1 MTGRD
6 LESRYRRLLAV
17 YPWEHRR
24 RYEDEMLGVL
34 LEDALPGQRQPGIG
48 DTVNLVV
55 AGLRARL
62 GWTARGL
69 TDRAWSDAAAVTGL
83 LAALTLVAVNGHAV
97 ISNIPPAPGPEHY
110 PFGGDGIGA
119 LDWLPLGTWAVVC
132 LALLAGL
139 RRPAIVLVWAALL
152 TDIALLPSQYGSNPI
167 PAVSGLWQLVLG
179 LVAAV
184 AVTVRA
190 PRRRALALLGTRRL
204 LTIVLALATVDA
216 VFLINRLAS
225 DSIGA
230 NGSVF
235 YVFHLHDNKVPR
247 RNLELTS
254 GSDAQV
260 MFYLAFLAAAVL
272 ALLAALTTM
281 DGPVRRRIAVLL
293 APVVALVVLVEQT
306 FDGWAVSNM
315 NMGHPIYLVAAQWA
329 ALAAVPLLTLV
340 IALLLLTRR
349 EHTLRMVA
357 LGRTA
362 DRNQPT
368 P

>member
-6 LESRYRRLLAV
+6 LETRYRRLLAV

-34 LEDALPGQRQPGIG
+34 LDDARPGQRHPGIG
-48 DTVNLVV
+48 DTANLVV

-62 GWTARGL
+62 GWTAHGL
-69 TDRAWSDAAAVTGL
+69 TDRAWPDAAAVTGL
-83 LAALTLVAVNGHAV
+83 LAALTLLTMNGHAL
-97 ISNIPPAPGPEHY
+97 ISNLAPTLGQRYY
-110 PFGGDGIGA
+110 PYGGDGVDAI
-119 LDWLPLGTWAVVC
+119 DWLPVGTWAAVS
-132 LALLAGL
+132 LALLVGL

-152 TDIALLPSQYGSNPI
+152 TEVALVPSQYDTDPV
-167 PAVSGLWQLVLG
+167 PAVSALWQIPLA

-190 PRRRALALLGTRRL
+190 PRRRALVVLGIRRL
-204 LTIVLALATVDA
+204 LTIVLALATIDA

-225 DSIGA
+225 DNIGA
-230 NGSVF
+230 NGATF

-247 RNLELTS
+247 PNLELAS

-272 ALLAALTTM
+272 ALLVTVATM

-306 FDGWAVSNM
+306 LDGWAVSNM
-315 NMGHPIYLVAAQWA
+315 NMGHPIYLVPAQWL
-329 ALAAVPLLTLV
+329 ALATVPLLTLL
-340 IALLLLTRR
+340 IALLLLRRR

-362 DRNQPT
+362 DREHPT

>member
-34 LEDALPGQRQPGIG
+34 LDDARPGQRHPRIG
-48 DTVNLVV
+48 DVANLVV

-62 GWTARGL
+62 GWTAHGL

-83 LAALTLVAVNGHAV
+83 LAALTLLTMNGHAL
-97 ISNIPPAPGPEHY
+97 ISDLPPAMGPQFY
-110 PFGGDGIGA
+110 QFAGDGIGA
-119 LDWLPLGTWAVVC
+119 IDWLPVGTWAAVSV
-132 LALLAGL
+132 ALLAGL
-139 RRPAIVLVWAALL
+139 RWPAIVLVWAALL
-152 TDIALLPSQYGSNPI
+152 TEVTLVPSQYDTDPV
-167 PAVSGLWQLVLG
+167 PAVSALWQLPLA

-190 PRRRALALLGTRRL
+190 PRRRALVVLGTRRL
-204 LTIVLALATVDA
+204 LTIVLALATIDA

-225 DSIGA
+225 DGVGA
-230 NGSVF
+230 NGATF

-247 RNLELTS
+247 PDLELAS
-254 GSDAQV
+254 GSSAQLL
-260 MFYLAFLAAAVL
+260 FYEAFLAAAVL
-272 ALLAALTTM
+272 ALLVALTTM

-306 FDGWAVSNM
+306 LDGWAVSNM
-315 NMGHPIYLVAAQWA
+315 NMGRPIYLAPAQWVV
-329 ALAAVPLLTLV
+329 LATVPVLTLL
-340 IALLLLTRR
+340 IALLLLRRR

-357 LGRTA
+357 LGRTT
-362 DRNQPT
+362 DREHPT